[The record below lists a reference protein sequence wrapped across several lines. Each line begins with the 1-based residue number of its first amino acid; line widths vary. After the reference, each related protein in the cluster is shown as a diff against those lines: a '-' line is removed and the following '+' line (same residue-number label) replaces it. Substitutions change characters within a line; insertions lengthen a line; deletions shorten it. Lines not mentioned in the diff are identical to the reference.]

1 MLIKPLILDTR
12 HISSFFFQWKR
23 IENVWFFY
31 LSLRVKLIEQLA
43 TQIVFQMKDQEWQ
56 SFIHFMSGTD
66 EREPGQRS
74 FSNAFHSYKKKEQFL
89 FKQKCRMIA
98 WTPKLSHLFHS
109 CLISLAVVQ
118 KGAMRFNTQQT
129 CANLSITYFNWQ
141 HVFTYS
147 AFNGCP
153 EVGSLILTHP
163 FMLPTY

>member
-66 EREPGQRS
+66 EREPAQRS
-74 FSNAFHSYKKKEQFL
+74 FSNAFHSYKKERTIPFQTKMSNDSL
-89 FKQKCRMIA
+89 N
-98 WTPKLSHLFHS
+98 PKAFTSVPQLPNIT
-109 CLISLAVVQ
+109 CC
-118 KGAMRFNTQQT
+118 GAERGY
-129 CANLSITYFNWQ
+129 AI
-141 HVFTYS
+141 
-147 AFNGCP
+147 
-153 EVGSLILTHP
+153 
-163 FMLPTY
+163 